1 MIDVAFAIILGFAIT
16 SILYGVLEDWYDD
29 RMVARFAILLV
40 VFGTVIVLGKDEVH
54 DIFLTAQSM
63 IVSSV
68 MVHMVWFL
76 AGATVALITQL
87 IAKRDIL

>member
-54 DIFLTAQSM
+54 DIFLTAQSRV
-63 IVSSV
+63 VSSV